1 MHKLAIIFLL
11 FFISTSAVQAQ
22 LTEFRA
28 GDKLSASEM
37 NKNFQYLEGQFRG
50 ARKTT
55 VNCGTSGNGSGI
67 NEAIENGYT
76 DITITGICK
85 ENIRATVW
93 RESTAD
99 NNQPSGKLAPRYLK
113 ITGAN
118 SSAKI
123 VDATSNTETLIFV
136 TSGATLSLKNLT
148 LSGGQQGVVAAR
160 NSNLYLSNV
169 RVENFTDNG
178 IVVADSSWL
187 GVDEGGVVVEGNDT
201 GFGVYLINGAS
212 GWMYKSNISNVERG
226 IVVYGGSFFYIRD
239 TDISDTKIGIR
250 VDASKLIKYE
260 GTADINNASE
270 CGIKVTANSL
280 FKNSSGKLTIKN
292 IESSNPLC
300 FEVSD
305 SYLNDVTATG
315 DSVFSNSRSYITNS
329 TFNGSIELRS
339 GTNVLMYTSNLV
351 SLEKVGMRIYDNSGL
366 RIEDSIISTTID
378 SIYINPKGSLTGR
391 NVEIS
396 SNLGLAVYLD
406 QNSNIWLTDSV
417 LRSNGK
423 SALVLRGN
431 SSSELSN
438 TTVSR
443 VDEGFEIDLST
454 LSFLRVSGTTS
465 IDEIGCTNSAVV
477 EISGEAKVSN
487 LGSDCSD

>member
-1 MHKLAIIFLL
+1 
-11 FFISTSAVQAQ
+11 
-22 LTEFRA
+22 
-28 GDKLSASEM
+28 M
-37 NKNFQYLEGQFRG
+37 NKNFQYLEEQFRG
-50 ARKTT
+50 ARKTN

-178 IVVADSSWL
+178 IAVADSSWL

-226 IVVYGGSFFYIRD
+226 IVVYGGSFLYIRD

-260 GTADINNASE
+260 GTAEINSASDY
-270 CGIKVTANSL
+270 GIWVTGNSL
-280 FKNSSGKLTIKN
+280 FKNSSGKLDINKSDKAAISLDN
-292 IESSNPLC
+292 SQFLNDEGPLEIERSSNYPIVDIINNSYADIKSVNL
-300 FEVSD
+300 VGSNLDLIRVNNSSTLILRD
-305 SYLNDVTATG
+305 STIQNTNQSILNLHHNSHVRLI
-315 DSVFSNSRSYITNS
+315 DSTLQSSNSRAISLDTGSSIVLEGSTVEASSERTIWVANFSNILVIKQSTVLGNAGPALEISRGSYGNIGGNEYNIGNTVKRSEGGTAIQLNYYSSLVIDGQNDVGDINCGNMGSAYNS
-329 TFNGSIELRS
+329 E
-339 GTNVLMYTSNLV
+339 TSNEV
-351 SLEKVGMRIYDNSGL
+351 C
-366 RIEDSIISTTID
+366 
-378 SIYINPKGSLTGR
+378 
-391 NVEIS
+391 
-396 SNLGLAVYLD
+396 
-406 QNSNIWLTDSV
+406 
-417 LRSNGK
+417 
-423 SALVLRGN
+423 
-431 SSSELSN
+431 N
-438 TTVSR
+438 T
-443 VDEGFEIDLST
+443 
-454 LSFLRVSGTTS
+454 
-465 IDEIGCTNSAVV
+465 
-477 EISGEAKVSN
+477 K
-487 LGSDCSD
+487 